1 LLAAQWNDRIGELNV
16 FGWFST
22 SSPFT
27 AWRAVHEAAEN
38 AHAGIAL
45 PFLLVLLIVHILAVV
60 KNLVIN

>member
-1 LLAAQWNDRIGELNV
+1 LLAAQWNDRTGNLNV
-16 FGWFST
+16 FSWFAT

-27 AWRAVHEAAEN
+27 ASSAVHEAAEN
-38 AHAGIAL
+38 AHAGSAL